1 MQAFRALV
9 DPENPPRKPYLFEH
23 HFLGGESADIS
34 RFQSALEERGF
45 RMETVDYDPVTP
57 ERAWRITAV
66 KLDLLEERRVLALSD
81 EMDAL
86 AREHDLLYDGWLT
99 HVE

>member
-1 MQAFRALV
+1 
-9 DPENPPRKPYLFEH
+9 
-23 HFLGGESADIS
+23 
-34 RFQSALEERGF
+34 
-45 RMETVDYDPVTP
+45 METVDYDPLTP
-57 ERAWRITAV
+57 ERAWRVSAV

-86 AREHDLLYDGWLT
+86 AREYDLLYDGWLT